1 MRRLRPADR
10 KDCVSA
16 RAIDR
21 AAGHQQVSAAPVR
34 AAHRNDLDGLRGLAI
49 GLVVAYHVWFGRVS
63 GGVDIFLALS
73 GYFFVG
79 SLLRSAES
87 AALLD
92 PVPVVRRVTRRLM
105 PALVVVLAAVAV
117 FTVTYHPA
125 TSWYETAKQTT
136 ASLLFLQNW
145 HLADTASDYLAAD
158 PSVSPLQ
165 HLWSISVQGQFY
177 LAALVV
183 VFGFAWL
190 LRSRG
195 LSVRGPLTVLLSVL
209 AVASL
214 TYAATSDLPQT
225 WLYYDSGARMWELL
239 AGGVLACVAPWLRV
253 PRAARIVLSVTGLAI
268 VFGCG
273 MLLDG
278 RTQFPGPWA
287 LVPVGAAL
295 ALIVAGNTGAGGA
308 DDNPFTRVLA
318 SRPLLRLGTIAYAL
332 YLWHWPI
339 LIAYLV
345 LSERTDAG
353 LTGGLVV
360 IALSLVLA
368 ELTTRL
374 IETPIRR
381 PSGTGRTRTA
391 LVAVASTL
399 AVLLAAGSVTWA
411 GFIDRRTE
419 QWAQHTDL
427 DPLTHPGA
435 AVLVAGADVPHTREE
450 PSRYVAHA
458 DLPAA
463 TLDDCMSQQGQI
475 DPLTCTYGDADAERA
490 IALIGGSHAEHWLP
504 ALDLLGQEHRFR
516 VETYLKVGCPAVLP
530 APDAEVG
537 ECEEWTFGVVDAL
550 TDARPDFV
558 FSTSTRPTPEGPGD
572 YTPDTY
578 VALWQELAG
587 RDMDVIALRD
597 TPWLESDGVQYRAA
611 DCLARRGGTAESCGI
626 DRADVLSAMD
636 PAQAAAADLPTVRLL
651 DLSDAVCRT
660 DRCRVI
666 EGNVL
671 IYRDSNHLT
680 ATYVR
685 TLTPELDRLLGPATD
700 WW

>member
-1 MRRLRPADR
+1 M
-10 KDCVSA
+10 SA
-16 RAIDR
+16 RATDRSIDR
-21 AAGHQQVSAAPVR
+21 QQDSPPRVR
-34 AAHRNDLDGLRGLAI
+34 AAYRHDLDGLRGLAI

-73 GYFFVG
+73 GYFFVA
-79 SLLRSAES
+79 SLLRTAES
-87 AALLD
+87 AAPLD
-92 PVPVVRRVTRRLM
+92 PVPVVRRVTRRLV

-117 FTVTYHPA
+117 FTVSYHPA

-145 HLADTASDYLAAD
+145 HLADSASDYLAAD

-177 LAALVV
+177 LAAIVV

-190 LRSRG
+190 LRARG
-195 LSVRGPLTVLLSVL
+195 RSIRGPLTVLLAVL

-225 WLYYDSGARMWELL
+225 WLYYDTGARMWELL
-239 AGGVLACVAPWLRV
+239 AGGILACVAPWLRV
-253 PRAARIVLSVTGLAI
+253 PRPARIALSVAGLAI
-268 VFGCG
+268 VFACG
-273 MLLDG
+273 MLVDG

-295 ALIVAGNTGAGGA
+295 ALIVAGSAEADGAA
-308 DDNPFTRVLA
+308 DNPFTRVLA
-318 SRPLLRLGTIAYAL
+318 SRPLVRLGTIAYAL

-345 LSERTDAG
+345 IRGHTEAG
-353 LTGGLVV
+353 PEGGLIV

-381 PSGTGRTRTA
+381 PAGTGRTRTA
-391 LVAVASTL
+391 LVAGASVLT
-399 AVLLAAGSVTWA
+399 VLLAAGSVTWA
-411 GFIDRRTE
+411 AFIDHRTD
-419 QWAQHTDL
+419 QWAQQTEL
-427 DPLTHPGA
+427 DPQIYPGA
-435 AVLVAGADVPHTREE
+435 AALVSGSDAPHVREE
-450 PSRYVAHA
+450 PSRFVAHA
-458 DLPAA
+458 DLPAT
-463 TLDDCMSQQGQI
+463 TLDDCISQPGQI
-475 DPLTCTYGDADAERA
+475 DALTCTYGDPGAEHA

-504 ALDLLGQEHRFR
+504 ALDLLGQEHGFR
-516 VETYLKVGCPAVLP
+516 VETYVKVGCPAVLP
-530 APDAEVG
+530 PTPDADVG
-537 ECEEWTFGVVDAL
+537 ECEEWTFNVVDAL

-558 FSTSTRPTPEGPGD
+558 FSTSTRPLPDNEPGD

-578 VALWQELAG
+578 VALWQELAD
-587 RDMDVIALRD
+587 RDLEVIGLRD
-597 TPWLESDGVQYRAA
+597 TPWLQSNGVQYRAA
-611 DCLARRGGTAESCGI
+611 DCLARRGGSADSCGI
-626 DRADVLSAMD
+626 DRANVLAEVD
-636 PAQAAAADLPTVRLL
+636 PAQAAIADLSNVQLL

-685 TLTPELDRLLGPATD
+685 TLAPELDRLLAPVTG

>member
-1 MRRLRPADR
+1 M
-10 KDCVSA
+10 SA
-16 RAIDR
+16 RATDR
-21 AAGHQQVSAAPVR
+21 STGQQQGSPSPVR
-34 AAHRNDLDGLRGLAI
+34 AAHRHDLDGLRGLAI
-49 GLVVAYHVWFGRVS
+49 GLVVVYHVWFGRVS
-63 GGVDIFLALS
+63 GGVDIFLVLS

-87 AALLD
+87 PAPLD
-92 PVPVVRRVTRRLM
+92 PVPVVRRVTRRLV

-117 FTVTYHPA
+117 FTVAYHPA
-125 TSWYETAKQTT
+125 TSWFETAKQTT

-183 VFGFAWL
+183 VFGTAWL
-190 LRSRG
+190 LRARG
-195 LSVRGPLTVLLSVL
+195 HAVRGPLTILLAVL
-209 AVASL
+209 ALASL

-225 WLYYDSGARMWELL
+225 WLYYDTGARMWELL
-239 AGGVLACVAPWLRV
+239 AGGVLAGGAPWLRV
-253 PRAARIVLSVTGLAI
+253 PRAARIALSVTGLAI
-268 VFGCG
+268 VLACG

-295 ALIVAGNTGAGGA
+295 ALIVAGSADANGAT
-308 DDNPFTRVLA
+308 DTPFTRLLA
-318 SRPLLRLGTIAYAL
+318 SRPLLRLGASAYAL

-345 LSERTDAG
+345 LSDRTEAG

-381 PSGTGRTRTA
+381 PSGTGHTRTA
-391 LVAVASTL
+391 LVVGASTL

-411 GFIDRRTE
+411 EFIDRRTE

-427 DPLTHPGA
+427 DPLTYPGA
-435 AVLVAGADVPHTREE
+435 AALVAGADAPHVREQ
-450 PSRYVAHA
+450 PSRFVAHA
-458 DLPAA
+458 DLPAT
-463 TLDDCMSQQGQI
+463 TLEDCISQPGQT
-475 DPLTCTYGDADAERA
+475 DPLTCTYGDADADRA

-516 VETYLKVGCPAVLP
+516 VETYVKVGCPAVLP
-530 APDAEVG
+530 AAPDAEVG

-550 TDARPDFV
+550 TEARPDFV
-558 FSTSTRPTPEGPGD
+558 FSTSTRPASDDGPGD

-578 VALWQELAG
+578 IALWQELTD
-587 RDMDVIALRD
+587 RDLGVIAVRD
-597 TPWLESDGVQYRAA
+597 TPWLHNDGVQYRAA
-611 DCLARRGGTAESCGI
+611 DCLSRHGGDADSCGI
-626 DRADVLSAMD
+626 DRADVLAEVD
-636 PAQAAAADLPTVRLL
+636 PAQAASADLPGVRLL

-671 IYRDSNHLT
+671 VYRDSNHLT
-680 ATYVR
+680 ASYVR
-685 TLTPELDRLLGPATD
+685 TLAPELGRVLGPATE

>member
-1 MRRLRPADR
+1 M
-10 KDCVSA
+10 SA
-16 RAIDR
+16 RAMDR
-21 AAGHQQVSAAPVR
+21 STGHQQGSAAPVR
-34 AAHRNDLDGLRGLAI
+34 TAHRHDLDGLRGLAI
-49 GLVVAYHVWFGRVS
+49 GLVVVYHVWFGRVS
-63 GGVDIFLALS
+63 GGVDIFLVLS
-73 GYFFVG
+73 GYFFIG
-79 SLLRSAES
+79 SLLRTAES
-87 AALLD
+87 PALLD

-117 FTVTYHPA
+117 FTVAYHPA
-125 TSWYETAKQTT
+125 TSWFDTAKQTT

-145 HLADTASDYLAAD
+145 HLADSASDYLAAD

-183 VFGFAWL
+183 VFGSAWL
-190 LRSRG
+190 LRARG
-195 LSVRGPLTVLLSVL
+195 NSVRGPLTVLLSIL

-225 WLYYDSGARMWELL
+225 WLYYDTNARMWELL
-239 AGGVLACVAPWLRV
+239 AGGVLACIAPRLRV
-253 PRAARIVLSVTGLAI
+253 PRSVRITLSIAGLAI

-278 RTQFPGPWA
+278 RSQFPGPWA

-295 ALIVAGNTGAGGA
+295 ALIVAGSAGA
-308 DDNPFTRVLA
+308 DRTDGNPFTRALA
-318 SRPLLRLGTIAYAL
+318 SRPLLRLGVIAYAL
-332 YLWHWPI
+332 YLWHWPV
-339 LIAYLV
+339 LIVYLV
-345 LSERTDAG
+345 VSGRTDAG
-353 LTGGLVV
+353 LTGGLGV
-360 IALSLVLA
+360 IALSLALA

-411 GFIDRRTE
+411 EFIDRRTE

-435 AVLVAGADVPHTREE
+435 AALVAGADAPHAREV
-450 PSRYVAHA
+450 PSRFVAHA
-458 DLPAA
+458 DLPAT
-463 TLDDCMSQQGQI
+463 TLEDCISQPGQL

-504 ALDLLGQEHRFR
+504 ALDVLGREHRFR
-516 VETYLKVGCPAVLP
+516 VETFVKVGCPAVLP
-530 APDAEVG
+530 PTPDSEVG
-537 ECEEWTFGVVDAL
+537 ECEEWTFGVVDAM
-550 TDARPDFV
+550 TESPPDFV
-558 FSTSTRPTPEGPGD
+558 FSTSTRPVPDGRGD

-578 VALWQELAG
+578 TALWQELAD
-587 RDMDVIALRD
+587 RDLPVIGLRD
-597 TPWLESDGVQYRAA
+597 TPWLASDGVQYRAA
-611 DCLARRGGTAESCGI
+611 DCLAHRGGSADSCGI
-626 DRADVLSAMD
+626 DRADVLAPID
-636 PAQAAAADLPTVRLL
+636 PAQAATVDLPTVQLL

-671 IYRDSNHLT
+671 VYRDSNHLT

-685 TLTPELDRLLGPATD
+685 TLAPELDRLLGPATG

>member
-1 MRRLRPADR
+1 M
-10 KDCVSA
+10 SA
-16 RAIDR
+16 RATDR
-21 AAGHQQVSAAPVR
+21 STGDQQGSAAPVR
-34 AAHRNDLDGLRGLAI
+34 AAYRHDLDGLRGLAI
-49 GLVVAYHVWFGRVS
+49 GLVVVYHVWFGRVS
-63 GGVDIFLALS
+63 GGVDIFLVLS
-73 GYFFVG
+73 GYFFIG

-87 AALLD
+87 PAPLD

-117 FTVTYHPA
+117 FTVAYHPA
-125 TSWYETAKQTT
+125 TSWFETAKQTT

-145 HLADTASDYLAAD
+145 HLADSASDYLAAD

-183 VFGFAWL
+183 VFGSAWL
-190 LRSRG
+190 LRARG
-195 LSVRGPLTVLLSVL
+195 RSVRGPLTVLLAVL

-225 WLYYDSGARMWELL
+225 WLYYDTNARMWELL
-239 AGGVLACVAPWLRV
+239 VGGVLACVAPWLRV
-253 PRAARIVLSVTGLAI
+253 PRSARIALSVVGLAI

-278 RTQFPGPWA
+278 RSEFPGPWA

-295 ALIVAGNTGAGGA
+295 ALIVAGSVETGSA
-308 DDNPFTRVLA
+308 DGNPFTRALA
-318 SRPLLRLGTIAYAL
+318 SRPLLRLGAIAYAL

-339 LIAYLV
+339 LIVYLV
-345 LSERTDAG
+345 LTSRTEAG

-399 AVLLAAGSVTWA
+399 AVLLAAGSVTWS

-419 QWAQHTDL
+419 EWAQHPDL
-427 DPLTHPGA
+427 DPQTHPGA
-435 AVLVAGADVPHTREE
+435 AALFAGADAPKVREE

-458 DLPAA
+458 DLPAT
-463 TLDDCMSQQGQI
+463 TLEDCISQPGQT
-475 DPLTCTYGDADAERA
+475 DPLTCTYGDVDADRA

-504 ALDLLGQEHRFR
+504 ALDVLGHEHRFR
-516 VETYLKVGCPAVLP
+516 VETYVKVGCPAVLP
-530 APDAEVG
+530 PSPDAEIG

-550 TDARPDFV
+550 TESRPDFV
-558 FSTSTRPTPEGPGD
+558 FSTSTRPVPDGPGD

-578 VALWQELAG
+578 TALWHELAD
-587 RDMDVIALRD
+587 RDLPVIGLRD
-597 TPWLESDGVQYRAA
+597 TPWLESNGVQYRAA
-611 DCLARRGGTAESCGI
+611 DCLARHGGTADSCGI
-626 DRADVLSAMD
+626 DRADVLSTVD
-636 PAQAAAADLPTVRLL
+636 PAQAATADLPTVQLL
-651 DLSDAVCRT
+651 DLSDSVCRT

-685 TLTPELDRLLGPATD
+685 TLTPELDRLLGPATG